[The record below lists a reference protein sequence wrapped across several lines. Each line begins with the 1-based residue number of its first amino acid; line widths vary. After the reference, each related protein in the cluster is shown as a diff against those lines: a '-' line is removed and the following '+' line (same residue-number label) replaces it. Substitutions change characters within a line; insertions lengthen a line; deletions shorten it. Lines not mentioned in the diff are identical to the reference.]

1 VTEFITFPEEIA
13 KPWTKLVGFVA
24 GILLF
29 ISVFLPW
36 QSVSYVMYSISCS
49 GLCVSGGIGATGI
62 VAGLI
67 CILAA
72 CLVNPKATGALHI
85 SMGILSLLVMLA
97 IWFSH
102 PTITGGGIPEGVSRE
117 EWEQIL
123 GGLRGIVHTGAG
135 FYLYLVSSVVSI
147 LGGLLC
153 ISYHRENDFYSSESD
168 TWKNC

>member
-102 PTITGGGIPEGVSRE
+102 PTITGGGYPRRRIQGGVGTDTRGAKRDSAHWSRLLSLSSF
-117 EWEQIL
+117 IR
-123 GGLRGIVHTGAG
+123 GVNTRGLALH
-135 FYLYLVSSVVSI
+135 
-147 LGGLLC
+147 
-153 ISYHRENDFYSSESD
+153 
-168 TWKNC
+168 